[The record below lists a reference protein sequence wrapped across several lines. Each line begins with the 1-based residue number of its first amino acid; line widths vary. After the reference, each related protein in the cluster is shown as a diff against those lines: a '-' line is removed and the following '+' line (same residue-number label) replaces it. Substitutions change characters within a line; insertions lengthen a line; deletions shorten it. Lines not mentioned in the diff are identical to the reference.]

1 MPNETA
7 PHILIVEDDEAMLD
21 LMDRFL
27 RRHGYATTATGA
39 AEGALAAITACA
51 PSLAIIDYMLPGEM
65 TGLDLLAILR
75 GRYPTIPTLFI
86 SAFGSPELCRTAR
99 SGGATE
105 CLIKPFDMAILIAR
119 VEGLLAGRRPEGA
132 GEAHA

>member
-1 MPNETA
+1 MATETA

-27 RRHGYATTATGA
+27 RRQGYATTAATA
-39 AEGALAAITACA
+39 PHLALAAVTTCP

-65 TGLDLLAILR
+65 TGLDLLAVLR
-75 GRYPTIPTLFI
+75 GSFPTLPTLFI

-99 SGGATE
+99 AGGATD

-119 VEGLLAGRRPEGA
+119 VEALLEGHRP
-132 GEAHA
+132 GEPDGESA